1 MVDRMAEAK
10 PSVLFVCTGNAG
22 RSQIS
27 EALFRERMGDRVRIV
42 SAGVAPWDHL
52 HPMAVKVMAERGNSL
67 DGHFPKS
74 VETLE
79 DQDLDLVVT
88 IGDPAR
94 AMLPK
99 SRFSSSHW
107 IHWDIKDPADADG
120 TPDSESV
127 FRRTA
132 EAIEGRLPDLQELVS
147 SMPPLAGFAG
157 RLGIGTGLW
166 SAERFNPSLHLPLI
180 KECGFQAIELNLFKG
195 QSHFDWDDARAVTE
209 LARVVEDLGMNV
221 WSVHSPDLTSIADP
235 DGTKRQTQVDILK
248 HCLDL
253 AAELGAK
260 AVPSHALLV
269 GPLKEDPAGSEARIN
284 DFLAELTD
292 FAEGNP
298 AQVAFE
304 NAGFPAGEMAAATRI
319 LERLGA
325 NSRAAYGFVLDT
337 GHANIDGDLGEIED
351 HVSDHLIS
359 LHLNDND
366 GKGDT
371 HLAPGEGTV
380 DWSAVGRILKACDY
394 RGVVMYEIEPGE
406 AGAEERM
413 KATLEGH
420 SKHLELV

>member
-1 MVDRMAEAK
+1 
-10 PSVLFVCTGNAG
+10 
-22 RSQIS
+22 
-27 EALFRERMGDRVRIV
+27 
-42 SAGVAPWDHL
+42 
-52 HPMAVKVMAERGNSL
+52 
-67 DGHFPKS
+67 
-74 VETLE
+74 
-79 DQDLDLVVT
+79 
-88 IGDPAR
+88 
-94 AMLPK
+94 
-99 SRFSSSHW
+99 
-107 IHWDIKDPADADG
+107 
-120 TPDSESV
+120 
-127 FRRTA
+127 
-132 EAIEGRLPDLQELVS
+132 
-147 SMPPLAGFAG
+147 
-157 RLGIGTGLW
+157 
-166 SAERFNPSLHLPLI
+166 
-180 KECGFQAIELNLFKG
+180 
-195 QSHFDWDDARAVTE
+195 
-209 LARVVEDLGMNV
+209 MNV